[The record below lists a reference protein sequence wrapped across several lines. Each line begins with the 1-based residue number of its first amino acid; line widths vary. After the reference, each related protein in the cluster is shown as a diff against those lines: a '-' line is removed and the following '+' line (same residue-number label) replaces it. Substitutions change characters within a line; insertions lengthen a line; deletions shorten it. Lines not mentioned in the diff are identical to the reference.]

1 MLPRSHGL
9 TGVDTFDL
17 STLTDL
23 ELFESELSLY
33 SFPGCDFLEPE
44 GDVLV

>member
-1 MLPRSHGL
+1 VLPRSHGL
-9 TGVDTFDL
+9 TGVDCFGL
-17 STLTDL
+17 STRTDL